1 MNRDNQREP
10 DNEGPIQMA
19 WPWLT
24 IIASNI
30 PWVELMRRAP
40 DILESSRRLLDKSR
54 RLDEHAPEGRQG
66 SQQQL
71 HDRVATLEAREVE
84 QAQVVAQM
92 AEQLEGLSVSVKV
105 LAARNRLLLYVV
117 AVLTIAVLAL
127 ITSLLL
133 G

>member
-1 MNRDNQREP
+1 
-10 DNEGPIQMA
+10 MA

-40 DILESSRRLLDKSR
+40 DILDSSRRLLDKSR
-54 RLDEHAPEGRQG
+54 RLERHAPQGTQG
-66 SQQQL
+66 SLQQL
-71 HDRVATLEAREVE
+71 HERVATLEAREIE

-105 LAARNRLLLYVV
+105 LAARNRLLIFV
-117 AVLTIAVLAL
+117 AGALTIAMLTL
-127 ITSLLL
+127 IVMLLL
-133 G
+133 V